1 MSETII
7 MIVVLGVS
15 SSTMDVQSVDV
26 LNDSPP
32 TTIDHKHFI
41 EVSDDDYEQE

>member
-7 MIVVLGVS
+7 MIVVFGVS
-15 SSTMDVQSVDV
+15 SSTMDVQSVDA
-26 LNDSPP
+26 LNELPS
-32 TTIDHKHFI
+32 TTAKHKHFI

>member
-15 SSTMDVQSVDV
+15 SSTMDVQSVDA
-26 LNDSPP
+26 LNETPP
-32 TTIDHKHFI
+32 TTTGHKHFI